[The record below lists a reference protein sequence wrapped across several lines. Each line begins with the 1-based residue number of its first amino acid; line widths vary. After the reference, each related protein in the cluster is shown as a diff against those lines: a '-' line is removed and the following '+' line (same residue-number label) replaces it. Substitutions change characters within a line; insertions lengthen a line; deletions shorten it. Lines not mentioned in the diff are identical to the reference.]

1 MQSQRRY
8 RLAVGV
14 PPNAIDANR
23 AISISAGVTV
33 RYSAGLDL
41 KNARASLDELH
52 VLTTSFETASNRLRP
67 VALDQIY
74 PH

>member
-1 MQSQRRY
+1 MQSQRRLPA
-8 RLAVGV
+8 RSRS
-14 PPNAIDANR
+14 PPNALDANR

-41 KNARASLDELH
+41 KKARASLDELH
-52 VLTTSFETASNRLRP
+52 VLTTSFETASNRQRP